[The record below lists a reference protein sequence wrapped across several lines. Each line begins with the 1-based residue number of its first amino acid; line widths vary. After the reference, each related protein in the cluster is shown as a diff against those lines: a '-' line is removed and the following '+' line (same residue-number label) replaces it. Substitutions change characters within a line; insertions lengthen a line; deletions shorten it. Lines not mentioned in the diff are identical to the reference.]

1 MGKIRH
7 KITSLVVLSR
17 IFPKQV
23 SADINYFRFRW
34 LCALHIQN
42 LSNCCR
48 HKYNLTISRVFKF
61 IFWRICAIWLYYA
74 SPGTLK
80 TGSYRQLFYHSFWLA
95 RLPNSCRVKL
105 TREPM
110 SKVETNRAMDWCLKN
125 CVTRGEPIKTLFSS
139 SNVLLACYKGFPWW
153 KRRVEL
159 QPQIPPQRLQ
169 KWEEFAQCLCYF
181 LIEFCS
187 WNQL

>member
-1 MGKIRH
+1 M
-7 KITSLVVLSR
+7 
-17 IFPKQV
+17 
-23 SADINYFRFRW
+23 
-34 LCALHIQN
+34 
-42 LSNCCR
+42 
-48 HKYNLTISRVFKF
+48 ISRAFLSKF
-61 IFWRICAIWLYYA
+61 QQIYIYFCFWEKSFTHKSCQIVAGICTVCQFHDFFSSNFQWNFEVWPNCP

>member
-1 MGKIRH
+1 MKISNPKFIE
-7 KITSLVVLSR
+7 KITHSKLVFCYFNQWISMNKH
-17 IFPKQV
+17 FE
-23 SADINYFRFRW
+23 FRFW
-34 LCALHIQN
+34 L
-42 LSNCCR
+42 
-48 HKYNLTISRVFKF
+48 ISHGKRPLNFWTKF
-61 IFWRICAIWLYYA
+61 RNSDYCA

-95 RLPNSCRVKL
+95 GLPNSCRVKL

-125 CVTRGEPIKTLFSS
+125 CVTRGEPIKTMFSS

>member
-1 MGKIRH
+1 MIIIFFYFNHQRTN
-7 KITSLVVLSR
+7 ILSIIYSLWDQPICEHRDKLELADSAVVAAGSTYSPAVL
-17 IFPKQV
+17 
-23 SADINYFRFRW
+23 
-34 LCALHIQN
+34 LCCLLALYCP
-42 LSNCCR
+42 SPA
-48 HKYNLTISRVFKF
+48 LTK
-61 IFWRICAIWLYYA
+61 A
-74 SPGTLK
+74 
-80 TGSYRQLFYHSFWLA
+80 GSYRQLVYHSFWLA
-95 RLPNSCRVKL
+95 GLPNSCRVKL